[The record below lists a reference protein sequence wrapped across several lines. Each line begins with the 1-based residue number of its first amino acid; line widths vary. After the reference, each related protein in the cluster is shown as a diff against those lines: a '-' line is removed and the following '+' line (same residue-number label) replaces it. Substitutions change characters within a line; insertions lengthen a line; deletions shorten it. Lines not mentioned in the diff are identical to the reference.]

1 MLTKTK
7 YIISCHFLFCIN
19 QANDNKKTI
28 FREGL
33 HIHLIR
39 TNEAVGERKMLQ
51 QIIQQYYGIS
61 IQDQFKL
68 GPYDACRDQQNL
80 YFLVPVTNV
89 DETSLSELEQLT
101 IHLVNY
107 GDSSVCQFLKTNEGE
122 TFVELENQRFCVLKK
137 DVTER
142 AIKRVGRKLAK
153 FHYRGR
159 TVPFEVKHISRIGMW
174 KSFWEQRLDQME
186 KVWNE
191 QLFQSPEND
200 FVRLFIES
208 FPYYMGLAENAIQYL
223 NDTEQDDEP
232 LAVDSG
238 TVCHLHFSS
247 RTWGDSGTL
256 RNPFDWVFDHCT
268 RDLAEWTRERYFQNI
283 KTYEPDVRQFYQDY
297 ASVSTLSSFS
307 WRLLFSRL
315 LFPLH
320 YMDCVEEYYTTSS
333 EQVKLMQEEKLKK
346 FLAQSQEYEEF
357 LRDFYT
363 LAGAPIR
370 RYQIPIVEWLAK

>member
-1 MLTKTK
+1 MK
-7 YIISCHFLFCIN
+7 
-19 QANDNKKTI
+19 
-28 FREGL
+28 
-33 HIHLIR
+33 
-39 TNEAVGERKMLQ
+39 KMLQ
-51 QIIQQYYGIS
+51 RIIQQYYGIS
-61 IQDQFKL
+61 IQEQFKL

-80 YFLVPVTNV
+80 YFLVPVTNM
-89 DETSLSELEQLT
+89 EEASLVELEQLAL
-101 IHLVNY
+101 HLVNY
-107 GDSSVCQFLKTNEGE
+107 GDSSVCQFLKTNDGQS
-122 TFVELENQRFCVLKK
+122 FVDLENQRYCIL
-137 DVTER
+137 R
-142 AIKRVGRKLAK
+142 AGATVKRMRRAGRKLAK

-159 TVPFEVKHISRIGMW
+159 AVPFEVKGISRIGMW

-186 KVWNE
+186 RVWNE
-191 QLFQSPEND
+191 QLFQSPENE
-200 FVRLFIES
+200 FVRMFIES

-223 NDTEQDDEP
+223 SDTEQDDEP

-238 TVCHLHFSS
+238 TVCHLHFSP
-247 RTWGDSGTL
+247 RTWGENGAL
-256 RNPFDWVFDHCT
+256 RNPFDWVFDHCA

-320 YMDCVEEYYTTSS
+320 YMDCVEEYYITPS
-333 EQVKLMQEEKLKK
+333 EQVKLVQEERLRKI
-346 FLAQSQEYEEF
+346 LAQSQDYEEF
-357 LRDFYT
+357 LRDFYP